1 MMTIITKANTA
12 RLFLALLF
20 TSISLYAAVTAADG
34 SVRLSQGIDESSG
47 GDAAFIISTPLGTY
61 YLEKTGGG
69 LSSLLDQDGVD
80 WLGFHKAPGSAHK
93 GEYRG
98 FPNAVHRQDGNYFH
112 AMNQGTDP
120 SSAVV
125 DIQTDNHVRISFTS
139 ENGLWEAQWDFF
151 PDRCDFTMSK
161 VSPGYRYWVQYE
173 GVPGGSMDS
182 TDYWYA
188 SSDSL
193 AHPIDE
199 HHEGDLPGPEW
210 FAFGDQTSPR
220 VLYMLHHEDDN
231 HPDDYV
237 DRADMTV
244 FAFGRQG
251 KEKYLTAAQTFS
263 IGFIESTQRTVIENT
278 IKKVLD

>member
-1 MMTIITKANTA
+1 MMTIITKAKTA

-34 SVRLSQGIDESSG
+34 SVRLSQGIDESAG
-47 GDAAFIISTPLGTY
+47 GDPVFIISTPSGTY

-69 LSSLLDQDGVD
+69 LSSLLDPDGVD

-125 DIQTDNHVRISFTS
+125 DIETDNHVRISFTS

-199 HHEGDLPGPEW
+199 NHEGDLPGPEW
-210 FAFGDQTSPR
+210 FAFGDQASPR

-251 KEKYLTAAQTFS
+251 KEKYLTTVQTFS

-278 IKKVLD
+278 IKKVLK